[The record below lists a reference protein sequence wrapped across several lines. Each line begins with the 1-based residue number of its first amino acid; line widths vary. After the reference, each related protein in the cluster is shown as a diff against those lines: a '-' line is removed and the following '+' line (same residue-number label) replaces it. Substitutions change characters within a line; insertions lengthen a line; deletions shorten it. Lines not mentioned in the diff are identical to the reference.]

1 MVKLGSVAVG
11 VGAVFALLV
20 VAQAEVFFEENFD
33 DAGWEDRWVKSEF
46 KSSDEGKW
54 ETSAGSFYGDANNKG
69 LRTTTDYRWYDIS
82 AKTAPFS
89 NKGKT
94 LVLQYTVKHEQDLD
108 CGGGYIKIAPSTV
121 NQKKWGGD
129 SDYQIMFGPDI
140 CGYSTKKVHVI
151 FTYKG
156 KNHLI
161 KPEIKPETDTK
172 THIYTLILK
181 PDNTYEVQIDLK
193 KVQSGSL
200 LDDWDLLPPKKIK
213 DPKAFKPEDWDE
225 REEIDDPEDKKPEG
239 YDDIPK
245 QIVDPDAK
253 KPEDWDEESDGEWEA
268 PMIDNP
274 AYKGEWKPKKI
285 KNSAYK
291 GKWVAPEIDNPDFV
305 DDPELYNFVN
315 DAGIVGFE
323 VWQVKAGTIFDNI
336 LITDDPAYAKEIAEK
351 NIVPLQ
357 KKESEMKAQQDE
369 EKRKKDEEERKAK
382 ESKES
387 AKDEDDDEDDEDEE
401 DDKKKSE
408 L

>member
-1 MVKLGSVAVG
+1 MGKLAIAALGVVAVL
-11 VGAVFALLV
+11 ALFV
-20 VAQAEVFFEENFD
+20 SANAEVFFEENFED
-33 DAGWEDRWVKSEF
+33 GWEDRWVKSEF
-46 KSSDEGKW
+46 KASDEGKW
-54 ETSAGSFYGDANNKG
+54 ETSAGKFYGDEKNKG

-82 AKTAPFS
+82 AKTSPFS

-108 CGGGYIKIAPSTV
+108 CGGGYIKIAPSSV

-200 LDDWDLLPPKKIK
+200 LEDWDMLPPKRIK

-225 REEIDDPEDKKPEG
+225 REEIDDPEDKKTG
-239 YDDIPK
+239 RI
-245 QIVDPDAK
+245 
-253 KPEDWDEESDGEWEA
+253 
-268 PMIDNP
+268 
-274 AYKGEWKPKKI
+274 
-285 KNSAYK
+285 
-291 GKWVAPEIDNPDFV
+291 
-305 DDPELYNFVN
+305 
-315 DAGIVGFE
+315 
-323 VWQVKAGTIFDNI
+323 
-336 LITDDPAYAKEIAEK
+336 
-351 NIVPLQ
+351 
-357 KKESEMKAQQDE
+357 
-369 EKRKKDEEERKAK
+369 
-382 ESKES
+382 
-387 AKDEDDDEDDEDEE
+387 
-401 DDKKKSE
+401 
-408 L
+408 